1 MSPWAASARSAKA
14 SHACAA
20 PATNA
25 RPPSQRRGTI
35 SCRCC
40 RVASIRFYSPAAYF
54 PTLSSPAAVPS
65 RNRQSA
71 QARAIAGARPRLI
84 CFAPLCFAPCR
95 PLTMWRAAAARRRP
109 DPAAQSAARGRSGLC
124 PRRRSSRRHLQR
136 SAQAPLPDR
145 TCRPRQFRS
154 RRPLRRPVG
163 AAQGASRGRLQQY
176 VEMLRRLERRIL
188 IGARLTRECPG
199 RAERGLLR
207 ERNETRAPAL
217 ARAGR
222 ALGRDTRP
230 RRNAVLLRC
239 TKMRAGLRSGHFL
252 ARPGTPAKWA
262 VSSSPWHCRRGAA
275 TISVAANR

>member
-35 SCRCC
+35 SRRCC

-54 PTLSSPAAVPS
+54 PILSSPAAGPS

-71 QARAIAGARPRLI
+71 QARGIAGARRRLI
-84 CFAPLCFAPCR
+84 CFAPCR
-95 PLTMWRAAAARRRP
+95 PVTMWRAAAARRRP

-145 TCRPRQFRS
+145 KCRLRRFRS
-154 RRPLRRPVG
+154 RRPCVALLAQRKELSAG
-163 AAQGASRGRLQQY
+163 ALQQY

-207 ERNETRAPAL
+207 ARNETRAPAL
-217 ARAGR
+217 AREGR

-230 RRNAVLLRC
+230 RSNAVLLRC
-239 TKMRAGLRSGHFL
+239 TKMRAGMRSGHFL
-252 ARPGTPAKWA
+252 APDRAAAKWP
-262 VSSSPWHCRRGAA
+262 VRSSRWHCRRGDP

>member
-71 QARAIAGARPRLI
+71 QARGIAGARRRLI
-84 CFAPLCFAPCR
+84 CFAPLCFAHVDRSRCGAPRSSEETR
-95 PLTMWRAAAARRRP
+95 P
-109 DPAAQSAARGRSGLC
+109 GRSISCSRPIRSMSATFVHPDGISSDQLKHLC
-124 PRRRSSRRHLQR
+124 LIVHAGYGSFDLAGRCVALSEQR
-136 SAQAPLPDR
+136 KE
-145 TCRPRQFRS
+145 
-154 RRPLRRPVG
+154 LRAG
-163 AAQGASRGRLQQY
+163 ALQQY
-176 VEMLRRLERRIL
+176 VEMLRRLERQIR

-217 ARAGR
+217 AREGR

-230 RRNAVLLRC
+230 RSNAVLLRC
-239 TKMRAGLRSGHFL
+239 TKMRAGMHSGHFL
-252 ARPGTPAKWA
+252 APAAPRVKWP
-262 VSSSPWHCRRGAA
+262 VCSSRWHCRRGAA
-275 TISVAANR
+275 TISLAANR